1 MKNKARFIT
10 SRLLFSS
17 FEERDAAEVEHERVV
32 SEKAKQKAAQSAAEN
47 QKITDDATSCMFVG
61 RINSYKKSD
70 LLALARAL
78 HLSEEGIVFIL
89 KDCTQPF
96 LDE

>member
-1 MKNKARFIT
+1 M
-10 SRLLFSS
+10 
-17 FEERDAAEVEHERVV
+17 EHERVV

-47 QKITDDATSCMFVG
+47 QKITDDATSRIFIG

-78 HLSEEGIVFIL
+78 HLSEEGSVSIL
-89 KDCTQPF
+89 KDRIQPF
-96 LDE
+96 LDENKEELEKNPRSSS